1 MELVVIPNIENESDR
16 QRAQDELP
24 QSAVW
29 SYNYDDGTEVCS
41 KPSGFY
47 RSR

>member
-24 QSAVW
+24 QSRW